1 MVKITRGDITTYTFN
16 VEVPEELV
24 DSVKRKKAFKQW
36 IEVHLGMNS
45 KAEWSTMFPTRL
57 QLTIATGWNEQEI
70 TEKVNAFVTGEYNRT
85 MKTPLA
91 QL

>member
-45 KAEWSTMFPTRL
+45 KA
-57 QLTIATGWNEQEI
+57 
-70 TEKVNAFVTGEYNRT
+70 
-85 MKTPLA
+85 
-91 QL
+91 